1 MLREEI
7 KLNHVKCLVKIREGK
22 RRGHGERKNKY
33 NKSKTFINTVD
44 IKSNISIITLNIN
57 GLNILIKRP
66 RTLEWIKWLRLGLGQ
81 EIYEFGASFSTRK

>member
-7 KLNHVKCLVKIREGK
+7 KLNHVKCFVKIREGK

-44 IKSNISIITLNIN
+44 IKPTLSISL
-57 GLNILIKRP
+57 
-66 RTLEWIKWLRLGLGQ
+66 
-81 EIYEFGASFSTRK
+81 